1 MIVEC
6 EECGSRFRLDEDILK
21 EEGSRVRCSVC
32 KNVFTVFPPESGPR
46 EKNALKDARL
56 SSTEEAETKDLSG
69 TPEVQ
74 GRLFTDE
81 AADDGFDKLF
91 GEALEK
97 EILEGME
104 LETEKTGDIAA
115 TEYGAPDLSQPG
127 KWENHGPRVL
137 LITLI
142 AVLVFI
148 VGALIVFFL
157 APDILPDSL
166 SSLKP
171 FKKEEISDTG
181 VRRFAFQDVG
191 GSFLHNTRSGQ
202 LYVIEGEIINNNPKS
217 RSYLLLKGTILDE
230 KGEAVTQKLIYA
242 GNIFSEKQLREMSI
256 EEIDEGLKNRFGQE
270 NINVNIK
277 PGGSVPF
284 MVVFENLPDNVVEFE
299 VEAINSSAVE

>member
-1 MIVEC
+1 MIVKC

-32 KNVFTVFPPESGPR
+32 KNVFTVFPPESGPG
-46 EKNALKDARL
+46 EGNALDDARL
-56 SSTEEAETKDLSG
+56 SATEEAETKDLSG

-74 GRLFTDE
+74 RKLFSDK
-81 AADDGFDKLF
+81 AADNGFDKLF
-91 GEALEK
+91 EDALE
-97 EILEGME
+97 EGVPE
-104 LETEKTGDIAA
+104 GEGLETEETGDISA
-115 TEYGAPDLSQPG
+115 TEYGAPDLSQAG
-127 KWENHGPRVL
+127 KWEKHGPRVL

-142 AVLVFI
+142 VILAFI
-148 VGALIVFFL
+148 AGALIVFFL

-171 FKKEEISDTG
+171 VKKEEISDAG
-181 VRRFAFQDVG
+181 IRRFAFQDVS
-191 GSFLHNTRSGQ
+191 GSFLHNTPSGQ
-202 LYVIEGEIINNNPKS
+202 LYIIKGEIINNNPKS

-242 GNIFSEKQLREMSI
+242 GNIFSEKQLREMSM
-256 EEIDEGLKNRFGQE
+256 EEIDKGLKNRSGQE
-270 NINVNIK
+270 NINVKVK

-299 VEAINSSAVE
+299 VEAVNSSPVE